1 MSAYHHQP
9 HHVIDSAVK
18 QFVDSGFERNRFE
31 DSNVNYNLIVPNN
44 SQDQLQSQT
53 QGAHTMKLVGG
64 IDKYDCPKNVVI
76 ADYKKVPIF
85 KKEYVP
91 QLRLV
96 GYKNVE
102 CGTRVIG
109 KVDHCGKIL
118 LDCKAKDDIYKTE
131 FSDFDKDYVTLE
143 VPRRRKCRG
152 RCDKK
157 SKCKKCHAQ

>member
-1 MSAYHHQP
+1 MSAYHQHN
-9 HHVIDSAVK
+9 VIDSAVK

-31 DSNVNYNLIVPNN
+31 DSNVNYNLVVPNN
-44 SQDQLQSQT
+44 SQAQY
-53 QGAHTMKLVGG
+53 QGGHTMKLVGN

-118 LDCKAKDDIYKTE
+118 LDCKVKDEIHKTE

-157 SKCKKCHAQ
+157 SKCKRCHAQ

>member
-1 MSAYHHQP
+1 MSAYHQHN
-9 HHVIDSAVK
+9 VIDSAVK

-31 DSNVNYNLIVPNN
+31 DSNVNYNLVVPNN
-44 SQDQLQSQT
+44 SQAQY
-53 QGAHTMKLVGG
+53 QGGHTMKLVGN

-109 KVDHCGKIL
+109 KVDSCGKIL

-157 SKCKKCHAQ
+157 SKCKRCHAQ

>member
-1 MSAYHHQP
+1 MSAYYKQHN
-9 HHVIDSAVK
+9 VIDSAVK

-31 DSNVNYNLIVPNN
+31 DSNVNYNLVVPNN
-44 SQDQLQSQT
+44 SQAQY
-53 QGAHTMKLVGG
+53 QGGHTMKLVGN

-118 LDCKAKDDIYKTE
+118 LDCKVKDEINKTE

-143 VPRRRKCRG
+143 VPRRRRCRG